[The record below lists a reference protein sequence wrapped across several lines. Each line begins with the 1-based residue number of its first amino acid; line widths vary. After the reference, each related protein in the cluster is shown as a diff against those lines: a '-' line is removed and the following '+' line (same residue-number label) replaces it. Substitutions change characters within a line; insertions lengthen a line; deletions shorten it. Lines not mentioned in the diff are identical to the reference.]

1 MWAGFSS
8 SPNAIDLETGQIA
21 EPIKMTKTTPKTSQ
35 PVLTVL
41 VSRPGI
47 MQQSLR
53 SSLAACRGIAVIGSS
68 GDGLTALSQVAKLRP
83 GLLVIDSNLLE
94 EEVEALIAA
103 VKAEQPT
110 IGCLVIVR
118 SSHQQAQMLASGAD
132 VVVLRDISP
141 QQLQAELA
149 RLARR
154 REILQPE
161 QRLCDEQP

>member
-1 MWAGFSS
+1 M
-8 SPNAIDLETGQIA
+8 IETAFQKHQPIPIA
-21 EPIKMTKTTPKTSQ
+21 
-35 PVLTVL
+35 L

-53 SSLAACRGIAVIGSS
+53 SSLASCQGIAVVASC
-68 GDGLTALSQVAKLRP
+68 GDGLTALRQVTKLGP
-83 GLLVIDSNLLE
+83 GLLVIDSNLLDD
-94 EEVEALIAA
+94 EVEALIAA
-103 VKAEQPT
+103 VKAGQPD

-132 VVVLRDISP
+132 AVVLRDVSP

-154 REILQPE
+154 REILRPD
-161 QRLCDEQP
+161 QRLCNEKP

>member
-1 MWAGFSS
+1 M
-8 SPNAIDLETGQIA
+8 IETTLRNHQSIPIA
-21 EPIKMTKTTPKTSQ
+21 
-35 PVLTVL
+35 L

-53 SSLAACRGIAVIGSS
+53 SALAACQGIAVVASC
-68 GDGLTALSQVAKLRP
+68 GDGLTALRQVAKLKP
-83 GLLVIDSNLLE
+83 ALLVIDSNLLD

-103 VKAEQPT
+103 VKVEQPT

-118 SSHQQAQMLASGAD
+118 STHQQAQMLASGAD
-132 VVVLRDISP
+132 AMVLRDISP

>member
-1 MWAGFSS
+1 M
-8 SPNAIDLETGQIA
+8 GQDVWYGSRTDRNA
-21 EPIKMTKTTPKTSQ
+21 EPVEMIETTLQ
-35 PVLTVL
+35 NNQLVPVTL

-53 SSLAACRGIAVIGSS
+53 SSLASCQGIAVVTSC
-68 GDGLTALSQVAKLRP
+68 GDGLNALRHVAKLGP
-83 GLLVIDSNLLE
+83 GLLVIDSNLLD

-118 SSHQQAQMLASGAD
+118 SSQQQTRMLALGAD
-132 VVVLRDISP
+132 AVVLRDVPP
-141 QQLQAELA
+141 QQLHAELA

>member
-1 MWAGFSS
+1 M
-8 SPNAIDLETGQIA
+8 IETTLQNN
-21 EPIKMTKTTPKTSQ
+21 Q
-35 PVLTVL
+35 LVPVAL

-53 SSLAACRGIAVIGSS
+53 SALAACPGIAVVGSF
-68 GDGLTALSQVAKLRP
+68 GDGLTALRQVAKLGP
-83 GLLVIDSNLLE
+83 GLLVIDSNLLD

-103 VKAEQPT
+103 VKVEQPN
-110 IGCLVIVR
+110 IGCLVIIR
-118 SSHQQAQMLASGAD
+118 STHQQAQMLASGAD

-154 REILQPE
+154 REILRPD

>member
-1 MWAGFSS
+1 M
-8 SPNAIDLETGQIA
+8 GQEVWYGSRTDRNA
-21 EPIKMTKTTPKTSQ
+21 EPVEMIETTLQ
-35 PVLTVL
+35 NNQLVPVTL

-53 SSLAACRGIAVIGSS
+53 SALAACQGIAVVASC
-68 GDGLTALSQVAKLRP
+68 GDGLTALRQVTKLGP
-83 GLLVIDSNLLE
+83 GLLVIDSNLLD
-94 EEVEALIAA
+94 EEVEALIAE

-154 REILQPE
+154 REILRPD

>member
-1 MWAGFSS
+1 M
-8 SPNAIDLETGQIA
+8 IETTLQNQQPIPIA
-21 EPIKMTKTTPKTSQ
+21 
-35 PVLTVL
+35 L

-53 SSLAACRGIAVIGSS
+53 AALAACPGIAVVGSF
-68 GDGLTALSQVAKLRP
+68 GDGLTALRQVAKLGP
-83 GLLVIDSNLLE
+83 GLLVIDSNLLD
-94 EEVEALIAA
+94 EEVEGLIAA

-118 SSHQQAQMLASGAD
+118 SSHQQARMSASGAD
-132 VVVLRDISP
+132 AVVLRDVSP

-154 REILQPE
+154 REILRPD

>member
-1 MWAGFSS
+1 M
-8 SPNAIDLETGQIA
+8 IETTLQNRQPIPIA
-21 EPIKMTKTTPKTSQ
+21 
-35 PVLTVL
+35 L

-53 SSLAACRGIAVIGSS
+53 SALAACQGIAVVGSF
-68 GDGLTALSQVAKLRP
+68 GDGLTALRRVAQLGP
-83 GLLVIDSNLLE
+83 GLLVIDSNLLD

-118 SSHQQAQMLASGAD
+118 SSQQQTRMLASGAD
-132 VVVLRDISP
+132 AVVLRDISP

-154 REILQPE
+154 REFLRPE
-161 QRLCDEQP
+161 QRLCDEQG